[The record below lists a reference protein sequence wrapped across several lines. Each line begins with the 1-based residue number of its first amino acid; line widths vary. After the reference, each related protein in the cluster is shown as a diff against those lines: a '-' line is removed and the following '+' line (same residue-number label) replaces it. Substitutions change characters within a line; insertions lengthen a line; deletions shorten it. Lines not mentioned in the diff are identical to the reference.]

1 MIGLDIKEVL
11 SEVGVSFTIIRD
23 SGNVTGE
30 YVMYSPNAQVTKPF
44 IREFFLDARL
54 AYDTACVVGDVI
66 EFNTTGDRYLIMN
79 RTPTLLEDEIYQY
92 NTVLYKTNVV
102 CDILRPSEG
111 DWPTD
116 TYHRRT
122 IWTSLASSQDV
133 LITTPLYGHELDESA
148 FGPLQIEVHEMYV
161 PASIG
166 IRPLDRVRVSS
177 SEYYRVTTVKP
188 RRYDGVDV
196 VELSEDQRPT
206 TTSTTTT
213 TTSTSTSTSTTT
225 TTSSSSTT
233 TTTA

>member
-11 SEVGVSFTIIRD
+11 SEVGVSITIVRD
-23 SGNVTGE
+23 SGDITGE
-30 YVMYSPNAQVTKPF
+30 YTMFAPNAQVTKPF

-54 AYDTACVVGDVI
+54 AYDTDCVVGDVI
-66 EFNTTGDRYLIMN
+66 EFNSTGDRYLIMN
-79 RTPTLLEDEIYQY
+79 KTPTLLEDEVYQY

-133 LITTPLYGHELDESA
+133 LITTPLYGHELDESSL
-148 FGPLQIEVHEMYV
+148 GPLQIEVHEMYV

-166 IRPLDRVRVSS
+166 IRALDRVRVSS

-196 VELSEDQRPT
+196 VELSEDTRP

-213 TTSTSTSTSTTT
+213 STTSTSTTSTSTS
-225 TTSSSSTT
+225 SSSSTT
-233 TTTA
+233 TTTV